1 MAVPQSDEFSIL
13 MNKRPNLQL
22 CADPQTEC
30 IACPIRKM
38 ALFRGI
44 PEEELGWTQEFRDAQ
59 YMLPARE
66 TLYRE
71 GDTAHSIYTLFDGWV
86 ILFKILDNGKR
97 QILRFVL
104 PGDFFGF
111 QVNGT
116 GAAAGYT
123 HGALALVEST
133 LCAFPRTRL
142 RSMMEKQPQLAIGLA
157 EMGMHDMTLCQHH
170 LIGTGRKNARES
182 IAFLL
187 LELFYRVRMQMQDGY
202 DKTAASI
209 IFPLTQEDIGD
220 AIGLTSVHVNRVLK
234 ELERDKLIHCQRK
247 RLTILDEETLM
258 KIGQFDPGMI
268 EPKELV

>member
-1 MAVPQSDEFSIL
+1 MAIPQTDEFSIL
-13 MNKRPNLQL
+13 MNKRPNLQQ
-22 CADPQTEC
+22 CADPQTKC

-38 ALFRGI
+38 ALFRGV
-44 PEEELGWTQEFRDAQ
+44 PREELGWTQEFRDAQ
-59 YMLPARE
+59 YQLPAKE

-71 GDTAHSIYTLFDGWV
+71 GDIAHSIYTLFDGWV

-123 HGALALVEST
+123 HASQALIGST
-133 LCAFPRTRL
+133 LCVFPRTQL

-170 LIGTGRKNARES
+170 LIGTGRKTARES

-187 LELFYRVRMQMQDGY
+187 LELFYRVRMQMQNGFDE
-202 DKTAASI
+202 AAGSI

-220 AIGLTSVHVNRVLK
+220 AIGLTSVHVNRILK
-234 ELERDKLIHCQRK
+234 EMERGEMIRCQRK
-247 RLTILDEETLM
+247 HLTILDEEALM
-258 KIGQFDPGMI
+258 EIGQFDLGMI
-268 EPKELV
+268 APKELV